1 MQHDHT
7 SKQFGNEMEAIRGAV
22 LTMGGMVERQ
32 IRRAID
38 VFGNGDAD
46 PLTPILDDERIV
58 NNMQIEIDRQC
69 GNVIVRRQPA
79 AIDLRIVMTV
89 IQIVNDLE
97 RVGDEAKKIAL
108 RARPLA
114 GIEEPSAP
122 VCENEIGHIS
132 EMARAML
139 RAALDA
145 YARLDVAAAAE
156 VIARDEQVDI
166 EFAAITRR
174 LMDGMMQDPR
184 TIAATLDAL
193 FIAKSIERIGDHATN
208 IAEYVIHIV
217 RGKDMRHAP
226 LEDIRR
232 ETGTLEN

>member
-1 MQHDHT
+1 
-7 SKQFGNEMEAIRGAV
+7 
-22 LTMGGMVERQ
+22 
-32 IRRAID
+32 
-38 VFGNGDAD
+38 
-46 PLTPILDDERIV
+46 
-58 NNMQIEIDRQC
+58 
-69 GNVIVRRQPA
+69 
-79 AIDLRIVMTV
+79 
-89 IQIVNDLE
+89 
-97 RVGDEAKKIAL
+97 
-108 RARPLA
+108 
-114 GIEEPSAP
+114 
-122 VCENEIGHIS
+122 
-132 EMARAML
+132 ML

-174 LMDGMMQDPR
+174 LMDGMMADPR
-184 TIAATLDAL
+184 TISATLDAL

>member
-1 MQHDHT
+1 MQSDHT
-7 SKQFGNEMEAIRGAV
+7 SKQFDNEMEAIRGAV

-32 IRRAID
+32 IERAID
-38 VFGNGDAD
+38 AFGNGDAD
-46 PLTPILDDERIV
+46 PLAPILDDERIV

-79 AIDLRIVMTV
+79 AIDLRIVITV
-89 IQIVNDLE
+89 IQIANDLE

-114 GIEEPSAP
+114 GIEKRPAP
-122 VCENEIGHIS
+122 MCGNEIGRLS

-139 RAALDA
+139 RDALDA
-145 YARLDVAAAAE
+145 YARLDVTAAAE
-156 VIARDEQVDI
+156 VIARDEQVDV

-174 LMDGMMQDPR
+174 LMDSMMEDPR
-184 TIAATLDAL
+184 TISATLDAV

-217 RGKDMRHAP
+217 KGKDMRHAP
-226 LEDIRR
+226 LEEIRR
-232 ETGTLEN
+232 ETKN